1 MFGKKKKN
9 KKEKKVEKVF
19 ADSANENES
28 VNDQSA
34 EGSENELTEEEI
46 MMGMTEKEDDDDL
59 GLSDHQKA
67 KLDKL
72 SSVRDKISKILKA
85 SNIEIIDEN
94 FGDEYE
100 TGDGVVDGVQQQ
112 QDYDSLKAM
121 FGAKDKAKGKE
132 LTLTLDEYDYTHTG
146 QYIEEFDLMHLKGIK
161 KVRIHKKQSKWVKRI
176 IIAASIIVVVAV
188 GVVLGL
194 QLTKKEPIVLTSIS
208 LNQSAGVYFVNDS
221 FDYSGLYIY
230 AKYSD
235 GSVQKIKLN
244 NNNFAGTVG
253 GNNNTENGNI
263 KFLGGSPVNI
273 TFSFGG
279 LSTTYVAE
287 VKTKVQDGLQAFYDD
302 SLFLLNSGD
311 VVTNDYLRVFALYR
325 DNNPADELEINNKI
339 TLVVNGV
346 NCTYSSVKKGI
357 VLDNIGSS
365 ITSIVVKFGEY
376 ELALDS
382 ALSVVQVKK

>member
-19 ADSANENES
+19 ADSASENES

-121 FGAKDKAKGKE
+121 FGAKDKGKGKE

-311 VVTNDYLRVFALYR
+311 VVTNDYLRLFALYR